1 MYVFAKDAVDLEV
14 LKVGFHPPAD
24 ALPAAFGGA
33 QTRSASLSCM
43 SGWPYVS
50 VSRGSTGEVVELN
63 ADGLTI
69 GREASDFIINDP
81 RVSRRHLR
89 LVLHGETVFAC
100 NESTNGTKLNGIRM
114 ARGEAVA
121 LGCSCAFFVGH
132 LI

>member
-1 MYVFAKDAVDLEV
+1 
-14 LKVGFHPPAD
+14 
-24 ALPAAFGGA
+24 
-33 QTRSASLSCM
+33 M

-89 LVLHGETVFAC
+89 LVLHGAA
-100 NESTNGTKLNGIRM
+100 LL
-114 ARGEAVA
+114 RGAP
-121 LGCSCAFFVGH
+121 
-132 LI
+132 